1 MMVDTWATPKTMM
14 DPSGYG
20 GDLGSAG
27 LISSF
32 IPVTLMKK
40 EVLSLRI
47 KMSDHDLPKG
57 KCDLFP

>member
-1 MMVDTWATPKTMM
+1 MM

-40 EVLSLRI
+40 EVLSLSI